1 MARHIES
8 RWLDGPAGKL
18 EALLEEPDDQAPNE
32 ACVVCHP
39 HPLFGG
45 TMHNK
50 VVHRIAR
57 GLRRRGTVVLRFNF
71 RGVSRSEGS
80 HDQGVGEVDDAR
92 AGLDW
97 LRARYPGLPCA
108 LAGFSFGSRVVLKL
122 GCASKDIAR
131 YLEHV
136 PPGLVG
142 DVLRQH
148 RLAGA
153 GEAEEPKN
161 LRQRLFQ
168 PARDGEQGGV
178 LLRGEVHARRSARR
192 ERARAFS
199 AAHVRLCLTRCH
211 APSHKRS
218 FKRCLTEILMAMVK
232 VVFQRRASSWA
243 IATTSGLAM

>member
-1 MARHIES
+1 VARRIES
-8 RWLDGPAGKL
+8 HWLDGPAGKL
-18 EALLEEPDDQAPNE
+18 EALLEEPEDQAPNE

-97 LRARYPGLPCA
+97 LRVRYPGLPCA

-131 YLEHV
+131 LIAVGFPTGEGHAASLETCHV
-136 PPGLVG
+136 PKFFITSTHDEFAPRMEMEALFNRIGEPKQLIWIEAA
-142 DVLRQH
+142 DH
-148 RLAGA
+148 FFAGA
-153 GEAEEPKN
+153 LDQLEET
-161 LRQRLFQ
+161 
-168 PARDGEQGGV
+168 V
-178 LLRGEVHARRSARR
+178 
-192 ERARAFS
+192 RA
-199 AAHVRLCLTRCH
+199 L
-211 APSHKRS
+211 
-218 FKRCLTEILMAMVK
+218 
-232 VVFQRRASSWA
+232 
-243 IATTSGLAM
+243 G